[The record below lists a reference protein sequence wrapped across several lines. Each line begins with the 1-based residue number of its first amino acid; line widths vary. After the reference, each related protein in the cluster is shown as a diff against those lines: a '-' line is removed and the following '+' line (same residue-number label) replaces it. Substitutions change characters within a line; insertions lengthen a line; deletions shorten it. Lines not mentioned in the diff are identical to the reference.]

1 MLFNDFLIQDTY
13 LVVRLMFGKAG
24 KRSLFIHQAK
34 RIQVDAIDDSVIS
47 NSALDYVIVRP
58 RFQSVPA
65 INDEMKPIPII
76 CRKEQIAILLNGRLS
91 VKLIEIQYARF
102 LARICL
108 TSSLLFGL
116 FPQICQIEAQAEIQ
130 IWSTEI
136 T

>member
-1 MLFNDFLIQDTY
+1 
-13 LVVRLMFGKAG
+13 MFGNAG
-24 KRSLFIHQAK
+24 KRRLFIHQAK

-58 RFQSVPA
+58 RLQSVPA

-102 LARICL
+102 LARISL
-108 TSSLLFGL
+108 TSSPLFGL